1 MMKKYLFHFV
11 VLLLALFGLSVHAA
25 STGGAFTVT
34 QYSLTRQPRTLND
47 AENAL
52 NNSSIWD
59 GLPVTKLY
67 RRISFADYPGV
78 KPPFKTKSFPGN
90 ATRKHE
96 WFVIEATGKILI
108 PEAGQWTLAGGSD
121 DGFKVEISG
130 NDFSAEFSSTT
141 VLGYDV
147 TLKTL
152 DFPVAGVYAIRMLY
166 FEYATCSI
174 LHFSMSKG
182 YRSSFDSSVFK
193 LVEAAQDNDSYFVTF
208 DANEGEGEMDDQF
221 FADGQSQSLL
231 LNTFTRPGYHFM
243 GWALEANGKV
253 VYQDGANIKIDHDE
267 ILYAIWANEQTLA
280 AELSNWSSGSI
291 TLRCEDCDSSGITHK
306 YSLEYC
312 NESGEWTAVDGAKN
326 ILATKG
332 QNSSGQEVWIA
343 KLTDPSFSSRL
354 GGIPP
359 VSYRVTDENGR
370 VSEPCVTRTRYGLA
384 VGVGA
389 YDPKLIALYQKNRK
403 TPPAELS
410 QCRHDAELFH
420 EVMTTGG
427 GGIASGNM
435 KLLRDGEARREDIGR
450 EWRNLSQKTKPGD
463 VVFFAISTHGSSS
476 GSILAYDGSYTRAAF
491 QTDLEPFR
499 TGNCNNVKVVAV
511 LMNCHSETMT
521 SAERNIGQEYGG
533 LCTANILYLTEASA
547 EESGW
552 TMPYYSQFGEFL
564 FNKGLKLRQADCQK
578 SLGRISGTFGDRNGR
593 VDLLECARYA
603 SALAVGMSDQSPTH
617 PQYDSL
623 KASLMANTI
632 VVAYDTGETPVQVAV
647 APSEC
652 KVYSTSRGIW
662 VLWDD
667 VEGADYYIVRYALS
681 SGGSTAHW
689 KYVKGYSSS
698 FESISEFLSGFI
710 DSRLW
715 DNGFLFKTCDV
726 ASAKDREIY
735 VPLENDTDYR
745 FEIVAVN
752 GAGQSASC
760 FSEVVRTPSAIQP
773 PSYVVSLDANG
784 GTVSPATL
792 SIQGN
797 GVVGPLPVPTSTGR
811 EFLGWFSDVAGGYEI
826 HDDSLV
832 TQDVTYHAHWT
843 KNPMEDQMNPDWAM
857 CYPSVLTIS
866 GGDIATAVSM
876 TAANGC
882 RTVGECY
889 ALGINPE
896 DPNDDLR
903 ISQFEMQ
910 EGKPQLMLN
919 HTADGSGKSFLPDV
933 RILGTT
939 ALGESSQWDDVTDI
953 ANPDASGYR
962 FFKATVELP

>member
-1 MMKKYLFHFV
+1 MMKRLVITMLGMLLTLSSALGSDLPDGIVGYWKATYVWVGEEWGIQSYTTFIAQITRDGTCRMEIFKKDKGSSGNILERWHEITHSQVVPYGNGYIIGATEWSGYQGTQRPKTNVYLYPQEEGLARMYYDHYALGNQIVYWRRSDVPPSEDTEYHIVTMCSNHSSEKVYQVFEHGEAQKLTKNLFEKNGFV
-11 VLLLALFGLSVHAA
+11 FQGWAKDSAERAANGIVDYKDEEVMTVDVDMTLYAVWENPLMLLAES
-25 STGGAFTVT
+25 
-34 QYSLTRQPRTLND
+34 
-47 AENAL
+47 
-52 NNSSIWD
+52 
-59 GLPVTKLY
+59 
-67 RRISFADYPGV
+67 AD
-78 KPPFKTKSFPGN
+78 
-90 ATRKHE
+90 
-96 WFVIEATGKILI
+96 
-108 PEAGQWTLAGGSD
+108 
-121 DGFKVEISG
+121 
-130 NDFSAEFSSTT
+130 
-141 VLGYDV
+141 
-147 TLKTL
+147 
-152 DFPVAGVYAIRMLY
+152 
-166 FEYATCSI
+166 
-174 LHFSMSKG
+174 
-182 YRSSFDSSVFK
+182 
-193 LVEAAQDNDSYFVTF
+193 
-208 DANEGEGEMDDQF
+208 
-221 FADGQSQSLL
+221 
-231 LNTFTRPGYHFM
+231 
-243 GWALEANGKV
+243 
-253 VYQDGANIKIDHDE
+253 
-267 ILYAIWANEQTLA
+267 
-280 AELSNWSSGSI
+280 WSSGSL
-291 TLRCEDCDSSGITHK
+291 TLRCEDDSTSASTHK

-326 ILATKG
+326 IPATKG
-332 QNSSGQEVWIA
+332 QNSAGQEVWIA
-343 KLTDPSFSSRL
+343 KLTDTSFSSRL

-359 VSYRVTDENGR
+359 VSYRVTDETGR

-420 EVMTTGG
+420 EVMTTAG

-857 CYPSVLTIS
+857 HYPSVLTIS

-896 DPNDDLR
+896 DPSDDLR

-910 EGKPQLMLN
+910 DGKPYLTIN
-919 HTADGSGKSFLPDV
+919 HTEDGSGKSFLPDV
-933 RILGTT
+933 RVLGTT
-939 ALGESSQWDDVTDI
+939 ALGESSQWDDVTYI

-962 FFKATVELP
+962 FFKATIELP

>member
-1 MMKKYLFHFV
+1 METQMFVEGEKQALFPNTFKREGYTFV
-11 VLLLALFGLSVHAA
+11 GWAKTPGGEKVYGDGEEIVVTGDMTLYAVWEGPLALLAES
-25 STGGAFTVT
+25 
-34 QYSLTRQPRTLND
+34 
-47 AENAL
+47 
-52 NNSSIWD
+52 
-59 GLPVTKLY
+59 
-67 RRISFADYPGV
+67 AD
-78 KPPFKTKSFPGN
+78 
-90 ATRKHE
+90 
-96 WFVIEATGKILI
+96 
-108 PEAGQWTLAGGSD
+108 
-121 DGFKVEISG
+121 
-130 NDFSAEFSSTT
+130 
-141 VLGYDV
+141 
-147 TLKTL
+147 
-152 DFPVAGVYAIRMLY
+152 
-166 FEYATCSI
+166 
-174 LHFSMSKG
+174 
-182 YRSSFDSSVFK
+182 
-193 LVEAAQDNDSYFVTF
+193 
-208 DANEGEGEMDDQF
+208 
-221 FADGQSQSLL
+221 
-231 LNTFTRPGYHFM
+231 
-243 GWALEANGKV
+243 
-253 VYQDGANIKIDHDE
+253 
-267 ILYAIWANEQTLA
+267 
-280 AELSNWSSGSI
+280 WSSGSI
-291 TLRCEDCDSSGITHK
+291 TLRCEDSSSSAATHK

-312 NESGEWTAVDGAKN
+312 NESGEWVEVEGAKN
-326 ILATKG
+326 ISATKG
-332 QNSSGQEVWIA
+332 QNSDGQEVWIA
-343 KLTDPSFSSRL
+343 KLTDTAFSFRL

-359 VSYRVTDENGR
+359 VSYRVTDETGR
-370 VSEPCVTRTRYGLA
+370 VSEPCVSRTRYGLA
-384 VGVGA
+384 VGLGA
-389 YDPKLIALYQKNRK
+389 YAPNLIALYQKNHK
-403 TPPAELS
+403 TPPTELS

-427 GGIASGNM
+427 GGIESGNM

-463 VVFFAISTHGSSS
+463 VVFFAMSTHGSAS

-491 QTDLEPFR
+491 QADLEPFR
-499 TGNCNNVKVVAV
+499 TGNCNNVKVIVV

-564 FNKGLKLRQADCQK
+564 LNKGLKLRQADRQK
-578 SLGRISGTFGDRNGR
+578 SLGRISGEFGDGDGR

-623 KASLMANTI
+623 KSSLMEDTI
-632 VVAYDTGETPVQVAV
+632 VVADNMGGTPVQVAS

-667 VEGADYYIVRYALS
+667 AERADYYIVRYAPS
-681 SGGSTAHW
+681 SGSSTAHW

-710 DSRLW
+710 DSQLW

-726 ASAKDREIY
+726 ASSKDREIY

-752 GAGQSASC
+752 GAGQSSSC

-773 PSYVVSLDANG
+773 TTYVVSLDANG
-784 GTVSPATL
+784 GTVSPTTL

-797 GVVGPLPVPTSTGR
+797 DVVGPLPVPTSTGR

-826 HDDSLV
+826 HEDSLV
-832 TQDVTYHAHWT
+832 TQDMTCHAHWT
-843 KNPMEDQMNPDWAM
+843 KNPMEDKMNPDWAM
-857 CYPSVLTIS
+857 HYPSVLTVS
-866 GGDIATAVSM
+866 GGDIATAASM

-896 DPNDDLR
+896 DPDDDLR
-903 ISQFEMQ
+903 IVQFELKD
-910 EGKPQLMLN
+910 GKPQILLN
-919 HTADGSGKSFLPDV
+919 HTEDGSGNSFLPNV
-933 RILGTT
+933 RLLGTAT
-939 ALGESSQWDDVTDI
+939 LGATGNWDDVTDI
-953 ANPDASGYR
+953 TDTDAAGYR
-962 FFKATVELP
+962 FYKAGVGIP